1 MNIKLAKTKLEE
13 AEELL
18 CIQKEAFQSD
28 LEKYQD
34 YDSSP
39 ATEKVERLMR
49 KIELFHHFTIWIN
62 NEIVGGIDVRDLNNQ
77 HYRIN

>member
-1 MNIKLAKTKLEE
+1 MHIKLAKTKLVE

-39 ATEKVERLMR
+39 ATEKVE
-49 KIELFHHFTIWIN
+49 IN
-62 NEIVGGIDVRDLNNQ
+62 A
-77 HYRIN
+77 